1 MAKDIAQRDLDQGG
15 HQISNLGDPKQAGD
29 ATRVDTRSIPKA
41 AMGSGSPGTSLLA
54 APADH
59 VHPAASVGGGGSG
72 AITFADPSRQSADT
86 ALAVI
91 WAQAVDFS
99 ELSGDK
105 VTCSIGAIVRVT
117 DGATGTVELRLGGD
131 DDKPDGT
138 PVAAIVTNSAQ
149 DEIKAARADIAKP
162 SGPTLIKLVASTA
175 STPGSVIASGKS
187 MSFRSR

>member
-1 MAKDIAQRDLDQGG
+1 
-15 HQISNLGDPKQAGD
+15 
-29 ATRVDTRSIPKA
+29 
-41 AMGSGSPGTSLLA
+41 
-54 APADH
+54 
-59 VHPAASVGGGGSG
+59 
-72 AITFADPSRQSADT
+72 
-86 ALAVI
+86 VI

-117 DGATGTVELRLGGD
+117 DGATGTVELRLRGD

-149 DEIKAARADIAKP
+149 DEIKAARADITKP
-162 SGPTLIKLVASTA
+162 SGPTLMKLVASTA